1 MEDQKDKQ
9 CRIIFYSQFSSYLP
23 GVPLILST
31 TVIYSNGKAEFSPLL
46 QCYTWSFRN
55 HSMVEYFMVFGAQ

>member
-31 TVIYSNGKAEFSPLL
+31 TVARTYSY
-46 QCYTWSFRN
+46 QT
-55 HSMVEYFMVFGAQ
+55 

>member
-31 TVIYSNGKAEFSPLL
+31 TVHIEGQLFSTAQQNNSWHLL
-46 QCYTWSFRN
+46 PRGERNDYTFK
-55 HSMVEYFMVFGAQ
+55 

>member
-23 GVPLILST
+23 GVPLILT
-31 TVIYSNGKAEFSPLL
+31 MTVLP
-46 QCYTWSFRN
+46 
-55 HSMVEYFMVFGAQ
+55 EYCLK

>member
-9 CRIIFYSQFSSYLP
+9 CRIIFYRQFSSYLP

-31 TVIYSNGKAEFSPLL
+31 TVYIYVICLSKK
-46 QCYTWSFRN
+46 
-55 HSMVEYFMVFGAQ
+55 